1 MFKICGDEEAVLVDC
16 YGAPHMECDQWHAGY
31 RDFALRMYLQENESY
46 VMDHFRTV
54 KNAMA
59 VARMNGKRGLT
70 VGVFCKCG
78 THRSVSIG
86 YLLREGARASGV
98 HARLEHLSRPAWS
111 KSALVVLVLPVVA
124 RVLLLALIEST
135 SITSRISSTRG
146 TISNTASTSTTRIA
160 TASTTSST
168 NIGRPSRI
176 STRAVCCVLCVVCC
190 VPCAV
195 CCGPCAVCG
204 VPCAVGCV
212 PCANYQLLVSGAGRS
227 LAAVSIDILQIQGGS
242 AATSRATVAKRR
254 T

>member
-1 MFKICGDEEAVLVDC
+1 MK
-16 YGAPHMECDQWHAGY
+16 
-31 RDFALRMYLQENESY
+31 
-46 VMDHFRTV
+46 HFRTV
-54 KNAMA
+54 QRAMD
-59 VARMNGKRGLT
+59 VARRKGKRHMT
-70 VGVFCKCG
+70 VGVFCKFG
-78 THRSVSIG
+78 THRSVGIG
-86 YLLREGARASGV
+86 YLLREGARESGV
-98 HARLEHLSRPAWS
+98 NARLQHLSSPNWS
-111 KSALVVLVLPVVA
+111 RSALVVLVLPVVA
-124 RVLLLALIEST
+124 RVLVLALIEST

-242 AATSRATVAKRR
+242 AATSRATVAKQRR
-254 T
+254 